1 MGKQQSGAA
10 DQMQMINS
18 SSASVSTFLK
28 AEVLAVCRSGA
39 FRSVFMQFCALICK
53 ILELTDG
60 VLSFDCDCIMRK
72 HGTETNLNRN
82 LWEEFCN
89 IS

>member
-1 MGKQQSGAA
+1 
-10 DQMQMINS
+10 
-18 SSASVSTFLK
+18 
-28 AEVLAVCRSGA
+28 
-39 FRSVFMQFCALICK
+39 MQFCDLICK
-53 ILELTDG
+53 ILDLTDG
-60 VLSFDCDCIMRK
+60 VLSFDCDCIMRR